1 MHLIG
6 FLQFRL
12 FFSLQKVPKVDPPH
26 PILCVADDDDGMAS
40 LTKEPM
46 ETFVLAEA
54 FVADMTRESNNPQG
68 AQEILQIVSGACLG
82 LIGWMSV
89 PCCGR

>member
-1 MHLIG
+1 M
-6 FLQFRL
+6 
-12 FFSLQKVPKVDPPH
+12 
-26 PILCVADDDDGMAS
+26 LCVVDDDDGIAS
-40 LTKEPM
+40 LAKEPM

-82 LIGWMSV
+82 LIG
-89 PCCGR
+89 